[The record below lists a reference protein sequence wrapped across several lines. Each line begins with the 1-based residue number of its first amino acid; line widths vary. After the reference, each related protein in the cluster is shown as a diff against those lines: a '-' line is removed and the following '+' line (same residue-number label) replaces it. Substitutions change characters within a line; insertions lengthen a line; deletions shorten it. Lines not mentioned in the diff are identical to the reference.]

1 MDDRAGKAREVRRR
15 ERGDVADRAVD
26 HIARRAPVF
35 GDVLHDLADQRPR
48 LVAAAIDHDH
58 VARPDQ
64 FERLVDR
71 KIVAGPRAHGE
82 GGSDQPAAAMERPQ
96 AYRARQPGEVI
107 ADDTM
112 SARP

>member
-1 MDDRAGKAREVRRR
+1 MDGGARKAGKVGRSECR
-15 ERGDVADRAVD
+15 DVADRAVD
-26 HIARRAPVF
+26 HIACSAPVF

-64 FERLVDR
+64 FERPVDR

-82 GGSDQPAAAMERPQ
+82 RDAYQLAAAMEWPQ
-96 AYRARQPGEVI
+96 ANGARQAGQGY
-107 ADDTM
+107 
-112 SARP
+112 R